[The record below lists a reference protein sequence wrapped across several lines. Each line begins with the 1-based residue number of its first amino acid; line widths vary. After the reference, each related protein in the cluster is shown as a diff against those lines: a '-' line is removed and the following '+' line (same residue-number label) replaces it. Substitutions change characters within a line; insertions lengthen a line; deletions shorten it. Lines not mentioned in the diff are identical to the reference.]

1 LSPRARGLAAAALVA
16 LPVLV
21 GLGYSAAVAF
31 DVAGIGAAGWSSGRI
46 ARVLGESTVWRSVSW
61 TALTAAA
68 ATLVAAAAA
77 VVVAV
82 SFRSTDPGARLAR
95 ALAVAPLP
103 IPHLVAAAGGVL
115 ILGQSGLLA
124 RLAAAAGLIGTPAEM
139 PALIYDPRGVGLVL
153 TLAWKEFPFLALVA
167 FSLLAGRGQ
176 SLEEA
181 ARTLG
186 AGSGETFRRVTW
198 PVLWRGLLPATV
210 AVFAFAAGSYE
221 TAVLLA
227 PSDPLPLSVLTLER
241 YHDPS
246 LAARGDAFV
255 LVLLALVVAGIAVAL
270 HEWARSRAEPVDG

>member
-1 LSPRARGLAAAALVA
+1 LTARTRGLAAAALVA

-21 GLGYSAAVAF
+21 GLGYSAVAAF
-31 DVAGIGAAGWSSGRI
+31 GGAGIGATGWSSARV
-46 ARVLGESTVWRSVSW
+46 ARVLGEPAVWRSVSW
-61 TALTAAA
+61 TVLTAAS
-68 ATLVAAAAA
+68 ATLAAAAAA
-77 VVVAV
+77 VAVAV
-82 SFRSTDPGARLAR
+82 SFRSTVPGARLAR

-124 RLAAAAGLIGTPAEM
+124 RLAVAAGLIGTPAEM
-139 PALIYDPRGVGLVL
+139 PALVYDSTGVGLIL
-153 TLAWKEFPFLALVA
+153 TLAWKEFAFLALVA
-167 FSLLAGRGQ
+167 FSLLSGRGE

-186 AGSGETFRRVTW
+186 AGPGEIFRRVTW

-221 TAVLLA
+221 AAVLLA
-227 PSDPLPLSVLTLER
+227 PSDPLPLPVLTLER
-241 YHDPS
+241 YHDPR

-255 LVLLALVVAGIAVAL
+255 LVLLALVVAGAAVAL
-270 HEWARSRAEPVDG
+270 HEWARSRSEPIDG